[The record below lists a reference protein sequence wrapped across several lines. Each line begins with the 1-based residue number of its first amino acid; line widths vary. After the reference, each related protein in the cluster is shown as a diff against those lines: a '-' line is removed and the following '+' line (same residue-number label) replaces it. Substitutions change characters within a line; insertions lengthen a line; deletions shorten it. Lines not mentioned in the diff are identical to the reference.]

1 MSTPRALLVSIL
13 VLSCHPGLAHHSR
26 ANFQLDNLVE
36 MRGTVT
42 EFNWANPHIY
52 WRMDIE
58 NGENWLIEG
67 HSIPGVVRLG
77 WARDSIQVGDEL
89 LIAAFPDQ
97 NTDRNFAL
105 VEYLVLA
112 DGTPLAGFT
121 PNAIPAELRAGAGSG
136 AGAGG
141 GTGAGAPPGPGRG
154 GGAAEVAPSTD
165 FSGNWRNDLRGVNLR
180 TGAFFDPQADMP
192 LTAAGEA
199 VMAAYDETENPSYQ
213 CEQGG
218 LPIGGGPYGIRIDRH
233 EDRLAI
239 MGEHTNVGE
248 ENAIWLNASA
258 APQDQPPSR
267 QGLAIGRAE
276 DDRTIVFEVTN
287 YVATKWG
294 LGRGLD
300 SSDQKNVSG
309 RLELQADGLAINYS
323 YEITDPVYL
332 TEPLTSNG
340 VLRKEPD
347 REFVNEPCDPEISS
361 MHLTVD

>member
-1 MSTPRALLVSIL
+1 MRTFGTALFTIL
-13 VLSCHPGLAHHSR
+13 IVASQSGQTHHSR

-52 WRMDIE
+52 WRME
-58 NGENWLIEG
+58 LANGENWLIEG

-77 WARDSIQVGDEL
+77 WARDTIQVGDEL

-97 NTDRNFAL
+97 NTERNFAL

-121 PNAIPAELRAGAGSG
+121 PNAIPADLR
-136 AGAGG
+136 GG
-141 GTGAGAPPGPGRG
+141 GAGAPPGSGRG
-154 GGAAEVAPSTD
+154 DSAADVEPSTD
-165 FSGNWRNDLRGVNLR
+165 FSGNWRADLRGVNLR
-180 TGAFFDPQADMP
+180 TGAFFDPQANLP
-192 LTAAGEA
+192 LTAEGEA
-199 VMAAYDETENPSYQ
+199 VMAAYDESENPSYR

-248 ENAIWLNASA
+248 ENAIWLDASA
-258 APQDQPPSR
+258 APQNQPPSR
-267 QGLAIGRAE
+267 QGLAIGQAE
-276 DDRTIVFEVTN
+276 DDRTITFEVTN

-294 LGRGLD
+294 LDRGLD
-300 SSDQKNVSG
+300 SSDRKHVSG
-309 RLELQADGLAINYS
+309 RMELQADGLAINYS

-332 TEPLTSNG
+332 TEPLIRNG

-347 REFVNEPCDPEISS
+347 REFVNEPCDREISS
-361 MHLTVD
+361 LHLTLE

>member
-1 MSTPRALLVSIL
+1 MCTPRMALFFILAVVS
-13 VLSCHPGLAHHSR
+13 HAGLAHHSR

-52 WRMDIE
+52 WRMELE

-67 HSIPGVVRLG
+67 HSIPGALRLG
-77 WARDSIQVGDEL
+77 WSRDTIQVGDEL
-89 LIAAFPDQ
+89 LLKAFPDQ
-97 NTDRNFAL
+97 NTERNFAL

-112 DGTPLAGFT
+112 DGTALAGFT
-121 PNAIPAELRAGAGSG
+121 PNAIPAELRAEAGGG

-141 GTGAGAPPGPGRG
+141 APGPGRG
-154 GGAAEVAPSTD
+154 RNAGPVEPSTD
-165 FSGNWRNDLRGVNLR
+165 FSGNWRADLRGVNLR
-180 TGAFFDPQADMP
+180 TGAFFEPQAELP
-192 LTAAGEA
+192 LTEAGEA
-199 VMAAYDETENPSYQ
+199 VMAAYDEVENPSYQ
-213 CEQGG
+213 CIQGG

-233 EDRLAI
+233 DDRLAI
-239 MGEHTNVGE
+239 RGEHSNIDRDNV
-248 ENAIWLNASA
+248 IWLDESA
-258 APQDQPPSR
+258 APTDQPPSR

-276 DDRTIVFEVTN
+276 GDRAIVFEVTN
-287 YVATKWG
+287 YAAAKWG

-300 SSDQKNVSG
+300 SSDRKHVSG

-323 YEITDPVYL
+323 YSITDPVYL
-332 TEPLTSNG
+332 TEAITRGG

-361 MHLTVD
+361 LHLSVE

>member
-1 MSTPRALLVSIL
+1 MRTLGTALFTILIVVSQ
-13 VLSCHPGLAHHSR
+13 SGQTHHSR

-52 WRMDIE
+52 WRMDLE

-77 WARDSIQVGDEL
+77 WARDTIQVGDEL

-97 NTDRNFAL
+97 NTERNFAL

-121 PNAIPAELRAGAGSG
+121 PNAIPADLRAG
-136 AGAGG
+136 GG
-141 GTGAGAPPGPGRG
+141 GAGAPPGSGRG
-154 GGAAEVAPSTD
+154 DSAADVEPSTD
-165 FSGNWRNDLRGVNLR
+165 FSGNWRADLRGVNLR
-180 TGAFFDPQADMP
+180 TGAFFDPQANLP
-192 LTAAGEA
+192 LTAEGEA
-199 VMAAYDETENPSYQ
+199 VMAAYDESENPSYQ

-248 ENAIWLNASA
+248 ENAIWLDASA
-258 APQDQPPSR
+258 APQNQPPSR
-267 QGLAIGRAE
+267 QGLAIGQAE
-276 DDRTIVFEVTN
+276 DDRTITFEVTN

-294 LGRGLD
+294 LDRGLD
-300 SSDQKNVSG
+300 SSDRKHVSG
-309 RLELQADGLAINYS
+309 RMELQADGLAINYS

-332 TEPLTSNG
+332 TEPLIRNG

-361 MHLTVD
+361 LHLSVE

>member
-1 MSTPRALLVSIL
+1 MRTFGTALFTIL
-13 VLSCHPGLAHHSR
+13 IVASQSGQTHHSR

-52 WRMDIE
+52 WRMVLE
-58 NGENWLIEG
+58 NGESWLIEG

-77 WARDSIQVGDEL
+77 WARDTIQVGDEL

-97 NTDRNFAL
+97 NTERNFAL

-121 PNAIPAELRAGAGSG
+121 PNAIPADLRAG
-136 AGAGG
+136 GG
-141 GTGAGAPPGPGRG
+141 GAGAPPGSGRG
-154 GGAAEVAPSTD
+154 DSAAEVEPSTD
-165 FSGNWRNDLRGVNLR
+165 FSGNWRADLRGVNLR
-180 TGAFFDPQADMP
+180 TGAFFDPQANLP
-192 LTAAGEA
+192 LTAEGEA
-199 VMAAYDETENPSYQ
+199 VMAAYDESENPSYQ

-248 ENAIWLNASA
+248 ENAIWLDASA
-258 APQDQPPSR
+258 APQNQPPSR
-267 QGLAIGRAE
+267 QGLAIGQAE
-276 DDRTIVFEVTN
+276 DDRTITFEVTN

-294 LGRGLD
+294 LDRGLD
-300 SSDQKNVSG
+300 SSDRKHVSG
-309 RLELQADGLAINYS
+309 RMELQADGLAINYF

-332 TEPLTSNG
+332 TEPLIRNG

-361 MHLTVD
+361 LHLTLE

>member
-1 MSTPRALLVSIL
+1 MRIYRTTLFTIL
-13 VLSCHPGLAHHSR
+13 VVVSHSGLAHHSR

-52 WRMDIE
+52 WRVDLE

-77 WARDSIQVGDEL
+77 WARDSIQVGDEM

-97 NTDRNFAL
+97 NTERNFAL

-121 PNAIPAELRAGAGSG
+121 PNAIPAELRT
-136 AGAGG
+136 GG
-141 GTGAGAPPGPGRG
+141 GGAGAPPGSGRG
-154 GGAAEVAPSTD
+154 GSAVDAEPSTD
-165 FSGNWRNDLRGVNLR
+165 FSGNWRADLSGVNLR

-199 VMAAYDETENPSYQ
+199 VMAAYDESENPSYQ

-218 LPIGGGPYGIRIDRH
+218 LPIGGGPYGIRIDRYD
-233 EDRLAI
+233 DRLAI
-239 MGEHTNVGE
+239 VGEHTNVGE
-248 ENAIWLNASA
+248 ENAIWLDASA

-267 QGLAIGRAE
+267 QGLAIGRTE
-276 DDRTIVFEVTN
+276 DDRTITFEVTN
-287 YVATKWG
+287 YLATKWG

-361 MHLTVD
+361 MHLSAE